1 MGVFDLLA
9 IEDLLNR
16 NPRRVAARRVKDLL
30 EEHYIGSTLTESEL
44 EELALALCRRIP
56 IPKPAVQRSLILPDG
71 GAALRPDFTWVQQ
84 RVILEAD
91 GDRVHATRQARERRN
106 LRDQRLIVHG
116 WRPLHATARQLTQG
130 SVELEATLIAL
141 VNGRR

>member
-1 MGVFDLLA
+1 MVVRMSSTATPTAGSMPIGTPFTNTCAVM
-9 IEDLLNR
+9 
-16 NPRRVAARRVKDLL
+16 ARQAK
-30 EEHYIGSTLTESEL
+30 
-44 EELALALCRRIP
+44 IP

-71 GAALRPDFTWVQQ
+71 GPALRPDFTWVQQ